1 MIANRVIY
9 VYVVID
15 ISINEYI
22 SFDMLFIS

>member
-1 MIANRVIY
+1 MIANRMIY